1 MPDVLVLGEVIHRLF
16 GAGSLGSIFPSIF
29 PKGADLTEALVF
41 GQISGVNA
49 AQKK

>member
-1 MPDVLVLGEVIHRLF
+1 MPDIF
-16 GAGSLGSIFPSIF
+16 GFGRSDSPPLWAGSLGSIFPSIF

-41 GQISGVNA
+41 GQIAGVNA